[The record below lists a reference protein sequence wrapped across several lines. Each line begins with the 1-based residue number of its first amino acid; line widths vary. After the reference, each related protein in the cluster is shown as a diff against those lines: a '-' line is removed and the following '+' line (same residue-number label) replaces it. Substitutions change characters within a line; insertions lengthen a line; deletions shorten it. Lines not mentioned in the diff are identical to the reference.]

1 MFRKSA
7 LALAAALSVASVFAL
22 PACLPDAPG
31 VGRAS
36 AAQPELPVNLTIE
49 NTYDN
54 TVTIYWVNRQGQLQY
69 YKTLGARESYLQQ
82 TYSTHKWVAVIEGTG
97 VRQTF
102 ITPQF
107 DSVWSI
113 R

>member
-1 MFRKSA
+1 VSDSDR
-7 LALAAALSVASVFAL
+7 
-22 PACLPDAPG
+22 
-31 VGRAS
+31 
-36 AAQPELPVNLTIE
+36 
-49 NTYDN
+49 
-54 TVTIYWVNRQGQLQY
+54 
-69 YKTLGARESYLQQ
+69 SYLQQ

-97 VRQTF
+97 VQQTF